1 LEDTGQPVLEFIGVS
16 KQFPDGTLALS
27 GFDMRVVR
35 GEFVSV
41 VGPSGCG
48 KSTLLRIAS
57 GLSDVSAGS
66 MRQHAAEIGYVF
78 QDPTLLPWR
87 TVQANVELF
96 AELRHMPRD
105 ERRRRAGDAI
115 KLVGLSD
122 FVRHRPRALSGGMRM
137 RVSLARTL
145 TLQPELF
152 LLDEPFGALDE
163 ITRERLNDELLQLYL
178 TQRFTAV
185 FVTHSV
191 MEAVYLSTRV
201 VVMSDRPGRVRGDFA
216 VPFEYPR
223 SPRLRFADQFA
234 QLAGEVSACLRGEG
248 EQQDPPPPSPGQ
260 ARGALRP

>member
-1 LEDTGQPVLEFIGVS
+1 LTAGPGRLPDGAEPVLAFAGVS
-16 KQFPDGTLALS
+16 KRFPDGTVALS
-27 GFDMRVVR
+27 GVDLGVEA

-57 GLSDVSAGS
+57 GLTGVSDGS
-66 MRQHAAEIGYVF
+66 VRVVPGELGYVF

-96 AELRHMPRD
+96 AELRHLSKE
-105 ERRRRAGDAI
+105 ERRRRANQAI
-115 KLVGLSD
+115 ELVGLSE

-145 TLQPELF
+145 TLRPGLF
-152 LLDEPFGALDE
+152 LFDEPFAALDE

-178 TQRFTAV
+178 TQRFSAV

-191 MEAVYLSTRV
+191 SEAVFLSTRV
-201 VVMSDRPGRVRGDFA
+201 VVMSGRPGQVRGDYK
-216 VPFEYPR
+216 VPFQYPR
-223 SPRLRFADQFA
+223 SPELRFSEEFA
-234 QLAGEVSACLRGEG
+234 RLAGEVSACLRDETAPRSSV
-248 EQQDPPPPSPGQ
+248 PPQPH
-260 ARGALRP
+260 R